1 MRWLVGLA
9 CLTMATALIADQ
21 RRMKLEKGEDGWFDF
36 NMRDPTSPEL
46 ARSTIW
52 SHDTWI
58 GLAVAVPVAL
68 AVASAV
74 K

>member
-1 MRWLVGLA
+1 MRWIVGLA

-36 NMRDPTSPEL
+36 NMRDRALPDL
-46 ARSTIW
+46 ARTTIW

-58 GLAVAVPVAL
+58 GLAVAVPVVL
-68 AVASAV
+68 AVASAA